1 METNNNKLAKISLG
15 INAVLIIAVII
26 LFVKSPSGSGDASDS
41 GDSTLVTIPDDGKLT
56 IGFYNSDSLNTKS
69 DFVLAVQN
77 DIEASTKRAEQ
88 KMANEQA
95 RIEKWQKK
103 WESKGPNLLDR
114 EIQQYQQEAAEMQQN
129 AAMFEQN
136 LQMELAMEQEK
147 LMMTLYTRIQN
158 YSKSFSEKNSI
169 DILFSYQIGQNILY
183 CNPNYDVT
191 AGFIAHTNKE
201 FSGGED
207 VEEDTEDEGE
217 E

>member
-1 METNNNKLAKISLG
+1 M
-15 INAVLIIAVII
+15 
-26 LFVKSPSGSGDASDS
+26 
-41 GDSTLVTIPDDGKLT
+41 
-56 IGFYNSDSLNTKS
+56 NTKS

-77 DIEASTKRAEQ
+77 DIAAATKRAEQ
-88 KMANEQA
+88 KMAGEQA

-114 EIQQYQQEAAEMQQN
+114 EIQQYQQEAAEMQQS

-136 LQMELAMEQEK
+136 LQMELGMEQEQ
-147 LMMTLYTRIQN
+147 LMMTLYARIQN

-191 AGFIAHTNKE
+191 NGFIAHTNKE
-201 FSGGED
+201 FSGDGE
-207 VEEDTEDEGE
+207 VEGSESEDEEGE
-217 E
+217 